1 VTEVFKGRYTA
12 AIEGDFVVFLI
23 GPRFGRLWRVW
34 EWWPVFAAM
43 PRMLKELHSD
53 PALGFLGGNF
63 YLSFENKAPMM
74 VQYWRSFEHLD
85 SFART
90 KDHAHLPAWRE
101 FNRRARRGNGV
112 GIWHET
118 YLVAAGKSEAV
129 YGNMPRSAWPRQ
141 ASTCPRLASEKRP
154 GGAWAARTRWRLRP
168 PTD

>member
-1 VTEVFKGRYTA
+1 MTEVFNGRYTA

-74 VQYWRSFEHLD
+74 VQYWRSFEQLD
-85 SFART
+85 GFART

-118 YLVAAGKSEAV
+118 YLVVAGKSEAV
-129 YGNMPRSAWPRQ
+129 YGNMPRFGLAQ
-141 ASTCPRLASEKRP
+141 AGEHVPATGRRETARRRL
-154 GGAWAARTRWRLRP
+154 GAEDDVAVET
-168 PTD
+168 TY

>member
-1 VTEVFKGRYTA
+1 MTEVFKGRYTA

-53 PALGFLGGNF
+53 PALGLLGGNF

-129 YGNMPRSAWPRQ
+129 YGNMPRFGLAQ
-141 ASTCPRLASEKRP
+141 AGEHVPATGKRETARRRL
-154 GGAWAARTRWRLRP
+154 GGEDEVAVETAY
-168 PTD
+168 